1 MASKRPIQDYI
12 RYSGLAFQLIALL
25 LVGMWLGGRV
35 DEALAF
41 ETPWFTLLGV
51 LLGLG
56 AGLYQLLRDLLQAK
70 DE

>member
-1 MASKRPIQDYI
+1 MASKRPIQDYV

-25 LVGMWLGGRV
+25 LAGMWLGGLADKRL
-35 DEALAF
+35 AL

-56 AGLYQLLRDLLQAK
+56 AGLYQLLRDLTK
-70 DE
+70 SNNE

>member
-25 LVGMWLGGRV
+25 LVGMWLGGLA

>member
-25 LVGMWLGGRV
+25 LVGMWLGGLA
-35 DEALAF
+35 DEALAL